1 MPCQIQKNH
10 TNPENH
16 TNPSRT
22 HKSTNPKKSYK
33 PRNQTQKNHKR
44 ILYKKK
50 KINPYIYTNQ
60 IIQKKKIDLNLKIKS
75 IQSLTKYPQNWTNP
89 AQSLNQTNIKPPI
102 GPNTNPPIPH
112 QNSQRLALPF
122 FSNCIFKNA
131 KFSALETK
139 YSRTFLKPQF

>member
-33 PRNQTQKNHKR
+33 PRNQTHKNHKR
-44 ILYKKK
+44 ILNKK

-75 IQSLTKYPQNWTNP
+75 IQSLTK
-89 AQSLNQTNIKPPI
+89 SLRPSSAHNLENQ
-102 GPNTNPPIPH
+102 
-112 QNSQRLALPF
+112 LP
-122 FSNCIFKNA
+122 K
-131 KFSALETK
+131 SAFT
-139 YSRTFLKPQF
+139 P